1 MLLGDSLPPGA
12 NAWMFLCDA
21 DGQVIRDFVEDP
33 ADASSSARSLVAR
46 IEPAAWIDF
55 LESAR
60 TRGTFLARELKARLD
75 DTDIRLFCGGC
86 PSGVGVLVFA
96 AVMGVPSSSSSG
108 DFASP
113 ISKAI
118 HDLNNPISSI
128 ISSCDYLT
136 EYAQENLSPEQ
147 MEMIGVIES
156 AARTLLRLSARIAE
170 LSTLLIHSRP
180 AVTQVR
186 S

>member
-1 MLLGDSLPPGA
+1 MLPGDSLPPGA

-21 DGQVIRDFVEDP
+21 DGQVIRDFVG
-33 ADASSSARSLVAR
+33 DASDACSSARSLVAR

-55 LESAR
+55 LEATR

-75 DTDIRLFCGGC
+75 DADLPLFCGGC
-86 PSGVGVLVFA
+86 PSGAGVLVFA
-96 AVMGVPSSSSSG
+96 AVMSFPSASSRG
-108 DFASP
+108 FTSP
-113 ISKAI
+113 MSKAI

-136 EYAQENLSPEQ
+136 EYARENLSPEQ

-170 LSTLLIHSRP
+170 LSTLRNAANSLDMD
-180 AVTQVR
+180 
-186 S
+186 